1 MNEHAQVAIEVKKA
15 KGSRQRNEKM
25 KHTDKELKDKHRRQK
40 EGT

>member
-1 MNEHAQVAIEVKKA
+1 MNEHAQVAIEIKKA